1 VKKHVDVDHAIV
13 AKKFEEKVN
22 SPLRNVLTRQLVKK
36 KPNVLNCE
44 ILELFGA
51 KDPFKKDVV
60 QQK

>member
-1 VKKHVDVDHAIV
+1 MKKHVDVDHAIV

-36 KPNVLNCE
+36 KPNVFNCE